1 MTKEGGHMITENIL
15 QFDEFMRSVA
25 QNSNTRYSFL
35 LGAGASVESGLPSAQ
50 ECIWDWKRFYNLYL
64 YFLGRENHA

>member
-15 QFDEFMRSVA
+15 QFDEFIRSVA

-35 LGAGASVESGLPSAQ
+35 LGVGASVESGLPSAQ
-50 ECIWDWKRFYNLYL
+50 ECI
-64 YFLGRENHA
+64 